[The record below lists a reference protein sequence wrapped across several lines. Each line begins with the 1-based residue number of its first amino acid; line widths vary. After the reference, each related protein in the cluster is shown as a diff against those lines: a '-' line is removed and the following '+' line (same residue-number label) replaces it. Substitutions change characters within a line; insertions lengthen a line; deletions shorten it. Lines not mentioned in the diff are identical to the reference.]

1 MHYQCGPFTFWANDI
16 WWAVRALLRPI
27 QPALVTNENIFGQ
40 IERKR
45 NRPKIIALV
54 VGSYRQTDEQTYGQ
68 TDEQTDGQTDQR

>member
-1 MHYQCGPFTFWANDI
+1 MKIF
-16 WWAVRALLRPI
+16 
-27 QPALVTNENIFGQ
+27 FGQ

-68 TDEQTDGQTDQR
+68 TDEQTDGQTDQRWNSHV